1 MFCEKCGAQ
10 LEAGARFCS
19 VCGYAANNGQT
30 NQQTQ
35 PTQQFNYNTEQ
46 GNMNYSSDLGNQGY
60 TNNFN
65 NNGYNP
71 QMQPSPM
78 PKSKKAPVIVG
89 LLAVLAIVALFTGLY
104 LTVGKNM
111 LASPTKKTMTAVTNL
126 SKVNAVD
133 MTTELRL
140 KLNGASGENILI
152 KDMAEGISIKIGGKY
167 DKDKEQGVFDLA
179 LVYKKQSIVD
189 MKAYVDKDIVVI
201 TSDELLEEPLYAD
214 IKELEKLAGSDFTSA
229 SFDMD
234 KLAPYQD
241 FIKGLEKDSDYKAVS
256 KTYGDFFEEVLKEF
270 TKKAGS
276 VDVTVIEGGKE
287 KTIKTDEI
295 VMTIDDAFIKK
306 VVKGLLEKVS
316 EDKNLKALIKDKAQD
331 FYDIAEKNGDLED
344 MDLDEESFKEAMED
358 FDAKWDEAMEEIKS
372 NLDDMDAELAD
383 LKFNSTAKFRVD
395 SKNRLR
401 QLTYEV
407 EAGELMGE
415 AMGMPGLSG
424 SVIIETTFNA
434 FDGDVKIEKPS
445 TNGAKNLAE
454 MDEYEMMS
462 IMGAITE
469 KLQRV
474 IMSQFGGGF

>member
-19 VCGYAANNGQT
+19 VCGYAVNNGQT
-30 NQQTQ
+30 SQQAQ
-35 PTQQFNYNTEQ
+35 PTQQYGYNEEQ
-46 GNMNYSSDLGNQGY
+46 NNMNYNSGFGNQGY
-60 TNNFN
+60 DNNFS
-65 NNGYNP
+65 NNGFNP

-89 LLAVLAIVALFTGLY
+89 LLAVLAIAALLSGLY
-104 LTVGKNM
+104 LTVGKN
-111 LASPTKKTMTAVTNL
+111 LFATPTKKTMTAVTNL
-126 SKVNAVD
+126 SKAKAVD
-133 MTTELRL
+133 MTTELKL
-140 KLNGASGENILI
+140 KLNGAAGENILI
-152 KDMAEGISIKIGGKY
+152 KDMAEGIAVKIGGKY

-179 LVYKKQSIVD
+179 LVYKKQAIVN
-189 MKAYVDKDIVVI
+189 MNAYVDKDVMII
-201 TSDELLEEPLYAD
+201 TSDELLDEPLYAN
-214 IKELEKLAGSDFTSA
+214 IKELEKLSGSDFTST
-229 SFDMD
+229 SFDME
-234 KLAPYQD
+234 KLAPYQE
-241 FIKGLEKDSDYKAVS
+241 FFKGLEKDSNYKAVA
-256 KTYGDFFEEVLKEF
+256 KNYGNFFEEVLKEF
-270 TKKAGS
+270 TKKNGS
-276 VDVTVIEGGKE
+276 VEVTVVEGGKE
-287 KTIKTDEI
+287 KILKADEI
-295 VMTIDDAFIKK
+295 EMTIDDAFIKK

-316 EDKNLKALIKDKAQD
+316 VDNNLKALIKDKAQEV
-331 FYDIAEKNGDLED
+331 YDIAEKNGDLEN
-344 MDLDEESFKEAMED
+344 MDLDAESFKETMEN
-358 FDAKWDEAMEEIKS
+358 FDSNWDEAMEELKNS
-372 NLDDMDAELAD
+372 LAEMDEELAD
-383 LKFNSTAKFRVD
+383 LQFNSTAKFKVD

-454 MDEYEMMS
+454 MDEYEMMN
-462 IMGAITE
+462 IMGSITE